1 MATTGA
7 DKAGAKAPSSVTKG
21 KRRTPRRP
29 RSLEVT
35 CRGTSNSTYAGRTV
49 DLSRGGV
56 QVEFEGGRWTVPVET
71 DALGVFTEVL
81 RGHLPDGFEV
91 SFGLGI
97 VRARATIVRV
107 IPVAR
112 KGAPLR
118 VGLRFDPELSPEDAH
133 RLGLGMS
140 GDEDVPRTPRGGPRT
155 ALAMSGPGVQ
165 VRLTPTRTPQHPSA
179 PQTVGRLVEVQAHG
193 LTLEFVGREP
203 TELPSW
209 VRRSGAE
216 IRLRCVSGTRV
227 LWASMANVSKS
238 SLTDAGLLRL
248 LVLAK
253 ELPPKSV
260 RTAMEKER
268 ASAK

>member
-1 MATTGA
+1 MATVA
-7 DKAGAKAPSSVTKG
+7 SDKAGKGPPNTTKG

-35 CRGTSNSTYAGRTV
+35 CRGASNSTYTGRTV

-56 QVEFEGGRWTVPVET
+56 QVEFEVGRWTVPVET

-97 VRARATIVRV
+97 VRARATIIRV
-107 IPVAR
+107 IPVPR

-118 VGLRFDPELSPEDAH
+118 VGLRFDPELSTEDAQ

-140 GDEDVPRTPRGGPRT
+140 GDEDVPRAPRSARGGTP
-155 ALAMSGPGVQ
+155 ALSGPGIQ

-179 PQTVGRLVEVQAHG
+179 PPTVGRLVEVQAHG
-193 LTLEFVGREP
+193 LTIEFVGRDP
-203 TELPSW
+203 TDLPSW
-209 VRRSGAE
+209 VRKSGAE
-216 IRLRCVSGTRV
+216 IRLRCVLGTRV
-227 LWASMANVSKS
+227 LWATMASVSKS
-238 SLTDAGLLRL
+238 SVNDAGCLRL

-253 ELPPKSV
+253 ELPPKAV
-260 RTAMEKER
+260 RTAMDRER
-268 ASAK
+268 APAK